1 MIDPPVRSASLRASS
16 DLPLAVG
23 PAMRATGGFSLAIAT
38 LIAAGRLD
46 ERLVAKALERLPGA
60 SFTSWI
66 DEGDAADLAF
76 DGDPAAARRAL
87 ATIDG
92 VDFAIHS
99 NGRGPVSLFV
109 ADMDSTMI
117 GQECIDELADYA
129 GFKDDVATITER
141 AMQGELD
148 FAHALAERVALLK
161 GLDQAVIGKC
171 VRARIRPNPG
181 AATLLATLKS
191 RGVLTVLVS
200 GGFVD
205 FVRPIARQL
214 GFDRMRANSLGTEDG
229 KLTGTTVGRIVDA
242 SAKRRLA
249 AEILAAR
256 GLGTEALLAVGDGAN
271 DFPLI
276 ELAGLGIGYRPKP
289 ALADVADGLIRHHD
303 LTALLWMA
311 GIPRAEWVGG

>member
-1 MIDPPVRSASLRASS
+1 
-16 DLPLAVG
+16 
-23 PAMRATGGFSLAIAT
+23 
-38 LIAAGRLD
+38 
-46 ERLVAKALERLPGA
+46 
-60 SFTSWI
+60 
-66 DEGDAADLAF
+66 
-76 DGDPAAARRAL
+76 
-87 ATIDG
+87 
-92 VDFAIHS
+92 
-99 NGRGPVSLFV
+99 
-109 ADMDSTMI
+109 MI
-117 GQECIDELADYA
+117 GQECIDELAEYA
-129 GFKDDVATITER
+129 GFKDEVAAITER

-271 DFPLI
+271 DIPLI
-276 ELAGLGIGYRPKP
+276 ELAGLGVGYRPKP